1 MNDLN
6 YVLIS
11 GRLISNPV
19 VKEVNNTNV
28 CKFVIAINKN
38 IKKQDNTIERTVF
51 VDVDVWGKNAL
62 ACGNYLNKGREV
74 RIIGS
79 INQSSWL
86 SSDGEKKSH
95 FFITADKIEF
105 GKGKQNF
112 SNNNET
118 NEIIDDVVTLTDL
131 DEESGVPF

>member
-74 RIIGS
+74 TIISS

-86 SSDGEKKSH
+86 TSDGEK
-95 FFITADKIEF
+95 
-105 GKGKQNF
+105 N
-112 SNNNET
+112 
-118 NEIIDDVVTLTDL
+118 
-131 DEESGVPF
+131 